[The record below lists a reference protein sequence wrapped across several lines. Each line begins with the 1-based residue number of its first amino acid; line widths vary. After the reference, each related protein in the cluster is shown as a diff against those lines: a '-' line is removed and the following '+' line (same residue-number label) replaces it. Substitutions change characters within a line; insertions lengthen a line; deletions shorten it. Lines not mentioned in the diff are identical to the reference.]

1 MKRVP
6 LDEAEPGMV
15 LAKPVTNQ
23 TGVTVLPAGTE
34 LDQDLLTRLDRMNLS
49 AVYVEGAAGADAD
62 KSPAELEQELDR
74 RFRKVA
80 GDPSQVM
87 IREAVRRHIHA
98 IHLAAKAE
106 ADAAGGVA

>member
-34 LDQDLLTRLDRMNLS
+34 LDQELLKRLDRMNLT
-49 AVYVEGAAGADAD
+49 AVYVEGAASAAEA
-62 KSPAELEQELDR
+62 KSPADLEQDLNQ

-80 GDPSQVM
+80 GDPTQVM
-87 IREAVRRHIHA
+87 IREAVRRHVQ
-98 IHLAAKAE
+98 AAQQAAHAE
-106 ADAAGGVA
+106 APSAGGAA

>member
-34 LDQDLLTRLDRMNLS
+34 LDRELLKRLDRMNLA
-49 AVYVEGAAGADAD
+49 AVYVEGDAGAAGA
-62 KSPAELEQELDR
+62 KSPADVEQDLTR

-80 GDPSQVM
+80 GDPTQAM
-87 IREAVRRHIHA
+87 IREAVRRHVQ
-98 IHLAAKAE
+98 AARQGAQAE
-106 ADAAGGVA
+106 AAAAGGAA

>member
-34 LDQDLLTRLDRMNLS
+34 LDQELLKRLDRMNLS
-49 AVYVEGAAGADAD
+49 AVYVEGAASAAGG
-62 KSPAELEQELDR
+62 KSQAELEQDLNQ

-80 GDPSQVM
+80 GDPTQAM
-87 IREAVRRHIHA
+87 IREAVRRHLHA
-98 IHLAAKAE
+98 VHAAAQAE
-106 ADAAGGVA
+106 AAEGGAA

>member
-34 LDQDLLTRLDRMNLS
+34 LDQDLLKRLDRMRLT
-49 AVYVEGAAGADAD
+49 AVYVEGAAGA
-62 KSPAELEQELDR
+62 KSPAESEQDLNQ
-74 RFRKVA
+74 RFRLVA
-80 GDPSQVM
+80 GDPTQVM
-87 IREAVRRHIHA
+87 IREAVRRHLHTVQQ
-98 IHLAAKAE
+98 AAQAE
-106 ADAAGGVA
+106 AAAAGGPA

>member
-6 LDEAEPGMV
+6 LDAAEPGMV

-34 LDQDLLTRLDRMNLS
+34 LDQDLLKRLDRMNLN
-49 AVYVEGAAGADAD
+49 AVYVEGVASAAGD
-62 KSPAELEQELDR
+62 KSPAEVEQEMER

-80 GDPSQVM
+80 GDPTQVM
-87 IREAVRRHIHA
+87 IREAVRRHLHA
-98 IHLAAKAE
+98 VRQAAQGEATAE
-106 ADAAGGVA
+106 GGVA

>member
-34 LDQDLLTRLDRMNLS
+34 LDRELLKRLDRMNLT
-49 AVYVEGAAGADAD
+49 AVYVEGDAGAAGA
-62 KSPAELEQELDR
+62 KSPADVEQDLTR

-80 GDPSQVM
+80 GDPTQAM
-87 IREAVRRHIHA
+87 IREAVRRHVQ
-98 IHLAAKAE
+98 AARQAAQAE
-106 ADAAGGVA
+106 AAAAGGAA